1 MDKAKLAA
9 KAMQLAQQ
17 MLKEMLVTQDVAKI
31 RAYLAS
37 QGASWIGQNKNAFVP
52 DSNAF
57 AKGYQH
63 KYPRPLPES
72 VLKQVQWRQLY
83 IDEQLCIIYCQLDV
97 PAADDSDDPDCS
109 RFTFTLAADGEDV
122 HVLNLHSSRSWKFMQ
137 DEEVYPHQYATL
149 FFKQL
154 EAQQEASS
162 LPAFVAANSPNGMKL
177 CKIEQRFPAVY
188 VNKTLCSM
196 AGYGSMTEMLQATHG
211 QLDKMV
217 YSQDIAKVT
226 QAMLSHQNGTPYSI
240 NYRLL
245 HKRGT
250 IVWVLERG
258 QYIVD
263 ELTGNEFYI
272 CAIVPLALEQH
283 DFSYGTLVDS
293 EAISKHKIP
302 IELFMK
308 MALEII
314 SSNHPKTSIDKL
326 LPLACDILQADGMV
340 IYDLHSRADKLLV
353 VNQCIASDHKPIAAI
368 QDFTRAEILELFDG
382 SGCSKCSD
390 TSYLPVRYKHAT
402 EATGITAM
410 LSYLIYIKSEPAYI
424 VSAYHLGKQYSW
436 SENEQEI
443 LQQLAKI
450 FSFLFRNC

>member
-1 MDKAKLAA
+1 MDKARLAA
-9 KAMQLAQQ
+9 KAKQLTRQ
-17 MLKEMLVTQDVAKI
+17 MLREMLITQDIAKI
-31 RAYLAS
+31 RSYLS
-37 QGASWIGQNKNAFVP
+37 PQGASWIGQNKNAFVP

-57 AKGYQH
+57 AKSYQH
-63 KYPRPLPES
+63 KYPRPLPEA
-72 VLKQVQWRQLY
+72 VLEQTQWRQLY

-97 PAADDSDDPDCS
+97 PAADDGTEPDCS

-188 VNKTLCSM
+188 VNKTLCTL

-226 QAMLSHQNGTPYSI
+226 QAMLSHQSGTPYSI

-283 DFSYGTLVDS
+283 NFSYGTLVDS

-308 MALEII
+308 MALDIV

-326 LPLACDILQADGMV
+326 LQLTSEVLQADGMV
-340 IYDLHSRADKLLV
+340 IYDLHSRQDKLLV
-353 VNQCIASDHKPIAAI
+353 VNQCVTSNHEPVAAI
-368 QDFTRAEILELFDG
+368 QDFTRAEILELFD
-382 SGCSKCSD
+382 SAGCSKCSD
-390 TSYLPVRYKHAT
+390 ASYLPEHYRHAA
-402 EATGITAM
+402 EAAGITAM
-410 LSYLIYIKSEPAYI
+410 LSYLIYIKNEPAYI
-424 VSAYHLGKQYSW
+424 VSAYHSGRHYSW
-436 SENEQEI
+436 SDNEQEI

>member
-1 MDKAKLAA
+1 MDKAMLAV

-17 MLKEMLVTQDVAKI
+17 MLEEMLVTQDIDNI
-31 RAYLAS
+31 RAHLAPR
-37 QGASWIGQNKNAFVP
+37 GASWIGRSKNAFVP
-52 DSNAF
+52 DSTTF
-57 AKGYQH
+57 VKSYQH
-63 KYPRPLPES
+63 KYPRPLPVS
-72 VLKQVQWRQLY
+72 VIEQVQWQQLY
-83 IDEQLCIIYCQLDV
+83 ADEEICIIYCQLDI
-97 PAADDSDDPDCS
+97 PASDDDNEPDCS
-109 RFTFTLAADGEDV
+109 RFTFTFTADDDNV
-122 HVLNLHSSRSWKFMQ
+122 HLLNLHSSLAWKFIQ

-154 EAQQEASS
+154 EAQQETSS

-188 VNKTLCSM
+188 VNKTLCTL
-196 AGYGSMTEMLQATHG
+196 AGYSSMTEMLQATHG

-226 QAMLSHQNGTPYSI
+226 QAMLSHQSGTPYNI

-272 CAIVPLALEQH
+272 CAIIPLALEQN

-293 EAISKHKIP
+293 EAITRHKIP
-302 IELFMK
+302 IDLFMK
-308 MALEII
+308 MALDIV
-314 SSNHPKTSIDKL
+314 SSNHPQTSIDKL
-326 LPLACDILQADGMV
+326 LQLAREVLQTDGMV
-340 IYDLHSRADKLLV
+340 IYDLHSRKDKLLLTA
-353 VNQCIASDHKPIAAI
+353 QCTAASAKPIAAT
-368 QDFTRAEILELFDG
+368 QDFTRTEILELFDDT
-382 SGCSKCSD
+382 GCSKCSD
-390 TSYLPVRYKHAT
+390 TSYLPEHYRHAT
-402 EATGITAM
+402 EASGITSM
-410 LSYLIYIKSEPAYI
+410 LSYLIYIKGEPAYI
-424 VSAYHLGKQYSW
+424 VAAYYSGRHYSW

-450 FSFLFRNC
+450 FIFLFRNC